1 MYRTYFGVEDCFSE
15 MVNFVVFFEQQ
26 FYFLETVA
34 SAAVHDFV
42 DIVAGVDDGVDDGLD
57 AVAVV
62 VGCDFLPNERV

>member
-1 MYRTYFGVEDCFSE
+1 

-42 DIVAGVDDGVDDGLD
+42 DIVAGVDDGV
-57 AVAVV
+57 
-62 VGCDFLPNERV
+62 